1 MLEYLCAHSM
11 RIDGEVLMAAVQKK
25 AVNLRISKD
34 LIDQARDLQINLSQ
48 ALETSLV
55 DILRDKQ
62 KAAWL
67 AENREAVDDYNER
80 VGRQGVFSDGV
91 RRF

>member
-1 MLEYLCAHSM
+1 MLECLCAHFM
-11 RIDGEVLMAAVQKK
+11 RIVCEVFMAVAEKK

-34 LIDQARDLQINLSQ
+34 LIDQAKGLQINLSQ
-48 ALETSLV
+48 ALEISLV
-55 DILRDKQ
+55 DIIRDKQ

-67 AENREAVDDYNER
+67 AENREALEDYNER

>member
-1 MLEYLCAHSM
+1 M
-11 RIDGEVLMAAVQKK
+11 RMDGEVLMAAVEKK

-34 LIDQARDLQINLSQ
+34 LIDQARDMQINLSQ
-48 ALETSLV
+48 ALEISLV
-55 DILRDKQ
+55 EILRDKQ
-62 KAAWL
+62 KTVWL
-67 AENREAVDDYNER
+67 AENREAVEDYNER

>member
-1 MLEYLCAHSM
+1 
-11 RIDGEVLMAAVQKK
+11 MATVEKK

-34 LIDQARDLQINLSQ
+34 LIDQARDQQINLSQ
-48 ALETSLV
+48 ALETSLI
-55 DILRDKQ
+55 DILRDRQ